1 MPQGNP
7 DGLAVAPRSPI
18 RAHDFMQ
25 YCASKAA
32 NGSGISPSIKS
43 PACQESNTGRTLRLT
58 DTWNT
63 LEDKAV
69 NSEDQGERLS
79 SRLPVVAILLGSIA
93 AFMTAGLVSWST
105 PDGNLVVTLVPALA
119 VGLTVFGLASR
130 RVRRG
135 GSK

>member
-1 MPQGNP
+1 MTVRDFCN
-7 DGLAVAPRSPI
+7 LATSYAEPNSRDRPE
-18 RAHDFMQ
+18 
-25 YCASKAA
+25 AA
-32 NGSGISPSIKS
+32 
-43 PACQESNTGRTLRLT
+43 TR
-58 DTWNT
+58 NT

-119 VGLTVFGLASR
+119 VGLTVFGLALR